1 MNYQKIHD
9 QIIERAKTRKLQG
22 YKERHHIIPKCLG
35 GTDDTDN
42 LVDLTAR
49 EHFIIHKL
57 LCEIYPTHKG
67 IQLALYAMVNWQSSK
82 NQRDYIISSREF
94 EFIKIN
100 AIEAIREA
108 QLNRDPATRT
118 HSSETKKKISNALT
132 GKPKSKTHRK
142 NMGTSLK
149 GKTPWNKG
157 KTGVQKYSAETREK
171 MRQSRLRYLESLK
184 QQK

>member
-22 YKERHHIIPKCLG
+22 YKERHHIIPQCLG
-35 GTDDTDN
+35 GTDNKDN
-42 LVDLTAR
+42 LVNLTAR

-57 LCEIYPTHKG
+57 LCKIYPTYKG

-94 EFIKIN
+94 ETIKIN
-100 AIEAIREA
+100 AIEAIRES
-108 QLNRDPATRT
+108 QLNRDPATRK
-118 HSSETKKKISNALT
+118 HSTETKEKISKALT
-132 GKPKSKTHRK
+132 GKTKSKIHCE
-142 NMGTSLK
+142 NMSASLK
-149 GKTPWNKG
+149 GKIPWNKG
-157 KTGVQKYSAETREK
+157 KTGVQKFSAGTKEK

-184 QQK
+184 Q